1 MFCSPYCKDL
11 SFLRVLHGCLTTNPW
26 ANGGRS
32 RLGWSEV
39 TKPGSSSSL
48 IRSSVHSSSSPILSP
63 HFPNMSFHY
72 VSLTSTISFSRGVG
86 PHEPG
91 GRYVPKLSGHQTW
104 QWRLPV
110 HMEVLKGPSKKWRL
124 SIDSFDD
131 LRAFSN
137 IFSQSSG
144 YDVVM
149 IWSWNWREHLQDP
162 RRIPDVWRKNGQND
176 WISVPSSQV

>member
-1 MFCSPYCKDL
+1 MLTILRRLVL
-11 SFLRVLHGCLTTNPW
+11 SACPAWLFDDKSMGR
-26 ANGGRS
+26 GRS
-32 RLGWSEV
+32 WLGWSEV

-48 IRSSVHSSSSPILSP
+48 IRSSIHSSSSPILSP

-72 VSLTSTISFSRGVG
+72 VSLTSTMVFSRGVA

-110 HMEVLKGPSKKWRL
+110 HMEVLKGPSTKWRL

-144 YDVVM
+144 YGF
-149 IWSWNWREHLQDP
+149 
-162 RRIPDVWRKNGQND
+162 VWKLG
-176 WISVPSSQV
+176 IFPIIAI